1 MKSLLTLSR
10 AWTPPDPNA
19 KGKKATAHCN
29 THKRATHV
37 TQRKSQTQHESTI
50 PGISRAN
57 LETRFAKRK
66 CETEAGGPAVA
77 SRRLLYARTFAIRCL
92 FRGPIRSI
100 DLSFERTRLVALD

>member
-1 MKSLLTLSR
+1 MKSLLTQSR

-19 KGKKATAHCN
+19 KGKKATAHTVTP

-77 SRRLLYARTFAIRCL
+77 SRRLLYARTFGAFFAGR
-92 FRGPIRSI
+92 FG
-100 DLSFERTRLVALD
+100 V